1 MSTHL
6 DHKITYWL
14 NVSFLACEY
23 LTLQQCQT
31 QDSAYTPHKQTYKE
45 ISNKNNIIINIIII
59 HCTSVPTIFSLAY
72 SNIRLILE
80 ISTTYKLATL

>member
-1 MSTHL
+1 MSAHL

-31 QDSAYTPHKQTYKE
+31 QDSAYTLHKQTYKE
-45 ISNKNNIIINIIII
+45 ISNKNNIIIINIIII
-59 HCTSVPTIFSLAY
+59 HCTNYLFIG
-72 SNIRLILE
+72 I
-80 ISTTYKLATL
+80 